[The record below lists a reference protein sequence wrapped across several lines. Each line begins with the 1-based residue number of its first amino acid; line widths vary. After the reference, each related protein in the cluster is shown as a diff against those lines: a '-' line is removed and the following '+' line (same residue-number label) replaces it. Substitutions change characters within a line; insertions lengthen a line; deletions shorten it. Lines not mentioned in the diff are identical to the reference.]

1 MTTTDTAPGTTEQTY
16 VIQRPDSPT
25 GQQDVTTEEM
35 LLNMGPQHPS
45 THGVLRLVLRT
56 DGEMVL
62 ETVPHIGYLHRCA
75 EKIGENVQYRQFVP
89 YTDRLDYV
97 AAMNENWA
105 FCRAVEEL
113 GGIQIPRRAEFI
125 RVIVCELN
133 RIASHLVT
141 FGCYGMDL
149 GAFTPFLYAF
159 REREYILDLFEML
172 CGARLTYS
180 YFTIGGST
188 RDLPD
193 GFLDNVNKFLDY
205 FEPKVKEY
213 NDLLSYNHIF
223 IKRAA
228 NVGPISQDLAK
239 AYAITGPV
247 IRACGIPYD
256 LRRDKPY
263 SVYPELEF
271 DVCVGRGQM
280 GTLGDSW
287 DRYIVRMDE
296 MIQCCR
302 IIRQA
307 IKMIPTSGED
317 AEYRLKLPR
326 KFKPD
331 PGEVYVETENPRG
344 VLGFYLESRGEDMPY
359 RCKARA
365 ATFCNL
371 SITTELCRD
380 ILLADIPAIIGS
392 IDVVMGQVDR

>member
-1 MTTTDTAPGTTEQTY
+1 
-16 VIQRPDSPT
+16 
-25 GQQDVTTEEM
+25 
-35 LLNMGPQHPS
+35 
-45 THGVLRLVLRT
+45 
-56 DGEMVL
+56 
-62 ETVPHIGYLHRCA
+62 
-75 EKIGENVQYRQFVP
+75 
-89 YTDRLDYV
+89 
-97 AAMNENWA
+97 
-105 FCRAVEEL
+105 
-113 GGIQIPRRAEFI
+113 
-125 RVIVCELN
+125 
-133 RIASHLVT
+133 
-141 FGCYGMDL
+141 MDL

-193 GFLDNVNKFLDY
+193 GFLDRVSKFLDY
-205 FEPKVKEY
+205 FESKVKEY

-223 IKRAA
+223 IKRTA
-228 NVGPISQDLAK
+228 NVGPISQDVAK

-271 DVCVGRGQM
+271 DVCVGQGQM

-307 IKMIPTSGED
+307 IEMIPTSGED
-317 AEYRLKLPR
+317 AAYRLKLPR
-326 KFKPD
+326 KFKPG

-344 VLGFYLESRGEDMPY
+344 VLGFYLESHGEDMPY

-371 SITTELCRD
+371 SVTTEVCRD